1 MAVALRRSR
10 VSEPFFCARYAL
22 SPYRGCGHGCL
33 YCDGRAEK
41 YYIEG
46 DFVHDV
52 EERAWLPDALGA
64 ELRTVREKAFV
75 SLASGVSDVYQPRE
89 RRLELTRRCAEALAR
104 HRFPAVVA
112 TKSNLVLRDLDVWS
126 EIARESGFLL
136 LTSIAILDEDLRS
149 DVEPGASSIA
159 ERFEMLARF
168 KDAGCA
174 TGVLAMPVLPGLS
187 DDDETLDELY
197 RRCAE
202 VGVDCVIP
210 GNLTLRPGRQKEL
223 FTMYIARSRPDLVP
237 TYRRL
242 YAEERASGN
251 TEYGYRAA
259 LYRRFA
265 DLGAKHHLPPAIPHT
280 VFAGRIGVACEL
292 HLVLS
297 HMVSLYRNRG
307 IDTHRLEIAV
317 GRYRNW
323 LDRTRVTFNRR
334 RALEPSWV
342 DDEVRLTFDDHER
355 ATELLGNEKL
365 AAFATR
371 IVHDRAVLDYR
382 TLELTGGRA
391 ARYDVTSQTGSGA
404 G

>member
-1 MAVALRRSR
+1 RSR

-41 YYIEG
+41 YYVEG

-52 EERAWLPDALGA
+52 EDRTWLPDALDA
-64 ELRTVREKAFV
+64 DLRSVREKAFV

-89 RRLELTRRCAEALAR
+89 SRLELTRRCAEILAR

-112 TKSNLVLRDLDVWS
+112 TKSNLVLRDLDVWTN
-126 EIARESGFLL
+126 IAHDSGFLL
-136 LTSIAILDEDLRS
+136 LTSIAILDEKLRS
-149 DVEPGASSIA
+149 DVEPGASSIG
-159 ERFEMLARF
+159 ERFEMLASF
-168 KDAGCA
+168 KAAGCA

-187 DDDETLDELY
+187 DDDDALDELFH
-197 RRCAE
+197 RCAE
-202 VGVDCVIP
+202 LGVDCVIP

-223 FTMYIARSRPDLVP
+223 FLMYIARCRPDLVP
-237 TYRRL
+237 LYRRL

-251 TEYGYRAA
+251 TEYGYREA

-265 DLGAKHHLPPAIPHT
+265 DLGAKHRMPPAIPHS

-297 HMVSLYRNRG
+297 HMVTLYKNRG
-307 IDTHRLEIAV
+307 SDTQRLETALD
-317 GRYRNW
+317 RYRKW
-323 LDRTRVTFNRR
+323 LDRTRVKFNRR
-334 RALEPSWV
+334 RSLEPSWV
-342 DDEVRLTFDDHER
+342 NDEVRLTFDDPAR

-371 IVHDRAVLDYR
+371 ILHDRAVLDYR
-382 TLELTGGRA
+382 TLELGR
-391 ARYDVTSQTGSGA
+391 
-404 G
+404 